1 MSVIYP
7 FAGWVAV
14 MALAAA
20 AVHGIRHGR
29 RTHDY
34 AGYAIACLY
43 SGAAVILL
51 PFLGAVHTAVA
62 VVIAVL
68 LGVTTAGIAASVSGL
83 RGAPA
88 TLAGYAGTA
97 VTFLAADARAL
108 PHRIRARLADDEPA
122 PPVIP
127 PPTAHVPPAAPFT
140 PAPGSA
146 PGAVRRPA
154 IRAKRAAAVAASA
167 TPGVP
172 AEWGGVVALTTDFRA
187 ESNVEFAG
195 WLTGQVMGTF
205 AWAEA
210 MVEQH
215 EASRDELGVDPA
227 AIAALGDVAAAIVA
241 CGETAAG
248 AVHRFCAYFE
258 LPDAFVDNGGKLA
271 NAGDWHQG
279 SPSL

>member
-1 MSVIYP
+1 MPVIYP
-7 FAGWVAV
+7 FLGWVAV
-14 MALAAA
+14 AALLAA

-29 RTHDY
+29 RTHDN

-43 SGAAVILL
+43 SAAAVILL
-51 PFLGAVHTAVA
+51 AFLGAVRPAGAVILAVILAAITAA
-62 VVIAVL
+62 IAVN
-68 LGVTTAGIAASVSGL
+68 VSGA
-83 RGAPA
+83 RKAPA
-88 TLAGYAGTA
+88 AAAGFAGTA
-97 VTFLAADARAL
+97 ISFIAADARAL
-108 PHRIRARLADDEPA
+108 PHRISARAADGDDETPA
-122 PPVIP
+122 TASPV
-127 PPTAHVPPAAPFT
+127 PAAAAPAPFT
-140 PAPGSA
+140 PAAAA

-154 IRAKRAAAVAASA
+154 IRAKRAAAAGASTGTA
-167 TPGVP
+167 VPG
-172 AEWGGVVALTTDFRA
+172 EWGGVVALTTDFRA

-195 WLTGQVMGTF
+195 WLTGQVMGAF

-227 AIAALGDVAAAIVA
+227 AIAALEDVAAAIIA

-248 AVHRFCAYFE
+248 AVHRFCAHFE

-279 SPSL
+279 SPNL

>member
-1 MSVIYP
+1 MSVILP
-7 FAGWVAV
+7 FLGWVAV

-20 AVHGIRHGR
+20 AVHGIRHGH
-29 RTHDY
+29 RTHDHT
-34 AGYAIACLY
+34 GYAIACLY
-43 SGAAVILL
+43 AGTAVILL
-51 PFLGAVHTAVA
+51 ACLGAIGTGGAVTLA
-62 VVIAVL
+62 VILATV
-68 LGVTTAGIAASVSGL
+68 TAGIAVNVSGRNAL
-83 RGAPA
+83 S
-88 TLAGYAGTA
+88 TLAGFAGAA

-108 PHRIRARLADDEPA
+108 PHRIRARFPAEEEA

-127 PPTAHVPPAAPFT
+127 VREEHVPVSAPFAPP
-140 PAPGSA
+140 PASA
-146 PGAVRRPA
+146 PGPARRPA
-154 IRAKRAAAVAASA
+154 IRAKRAAAAGASA
-167 TPGVP
+167 AGAVP
-172 AEWGGVVALTTDFRA
+172 AEWGGVVALTTGFRA
-187 ESNVEFAG
+187 ESNVEWADFM
-195 WLTGQVMGTF
+195 TGQVIGCF

-210 MVEQH
+210 FVEQH

-279 SPSL
+279 SPNL